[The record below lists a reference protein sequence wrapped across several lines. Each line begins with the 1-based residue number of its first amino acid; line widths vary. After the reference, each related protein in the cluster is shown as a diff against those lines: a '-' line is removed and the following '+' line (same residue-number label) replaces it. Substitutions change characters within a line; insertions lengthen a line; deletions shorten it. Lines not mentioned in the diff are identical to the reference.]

1 MPGESEPT
9 SSASALVKSG
19 NAFAFDLWAK
29 VRRRPGNLAMSP
41 ASVAAAI
48 AMTYGG
54 AKTETAAQIKSVLHL
69 EGDPD
74 GAMPQWGALATLLQ
88 DPARPRKLRIANR
101 LFGEQACPFEAAFLE
116 KTARAYGAPLEAV
129 DFKGAA
135 ETARRR
141 INGWVE
147 QQTEQR
153 IKNLLSGPLSP
164 ETRLVLVNAIYF
176 LADWL
181 SPFQALATRSE
192 PFRLSATQ
200 TINVRM
206 MHRTGSYLHAK
217 SEGSALLEM
226 PYVGG
231 DASMFLLLPDR
242 VDGLPEIEASLS
254 SSTLKA
260 WQQGLCSKG
269 VVVSLPSFTIDPPD
283 AMDLVDDLHQL
294 GMSLAFD
301 RDRAGF
307 TGIANPP
314 DPRDRLF
321 VSAIFHKAFVKVD
334 EKGTEAAAAT
344 AVLMAP
350 GAGRAPPPPVEF
362 KVDRPF
368 LFFIVDKPT
377 GLILFVGRV
386 TEPVV
391 GGT

>member
-1 MPGESEPT
+1 
-9 SSASALVKSG
+9 
-19 NAFAFDLWAK
+19 
-29 VRRRPGNLAMSP
+29 
-41 ASVAAAI
+41 
-48 AMTYGG
+48 MTYGG
-54 AKTETAAQIKSVLHL
+54 AKGETAAQMQGVLHL
-69 EGDPD
+69 EGDAD
-74 GAMPQWGALATLLQ
+74 GAMTQWGALATVLQ

-101 LFGEQACPFEAAFLE
+101 LFGEQTCPFEPAFLE
-116 KTARAYGAPLEAV
+116 KTARAYGAPLEPV
-129 DFKGAA
+129 DFLGAA

-141 INGWVE
+141 INVWVE
-147 QQTEQR
+147 HQTEQR
-153 IKNLLSGPLSP
+153 IKNLLSQPLDP

-176 LADWL
+176 LADWR

-206 MHRTGSYLHAK
+206 MHRSGNYLHAK

-254 SSTLKA
+254 SSTLEG
-260 WQQGLCSKG
+260 WQRGLRLRG
-269 VVVSLPSFTIDPPD
+269 LQDVAVSLPSFTIDPPD
-283 AMDLVDDLHQL
+283 AIDLVDHLHQL

-301 RDRAGF
+301 RDRADF
-307 TGIANPP
+307 SGIANPP

-321 VSAIFHKAFVKVD
+321 VGGIFHKAFVKVD

-344 AVLMAP
+344 AVMMAP
-350 GAGRAPPPPVEF
+350 GGGRPPPPPVKF
-362 KVDRPF
+362 TVDRPF

-391 GGT
+391 GGRQTTFTDA